1 MQIHSHLTGVFRQ
14 LDDLTA
20 QVETYETL
28 LRNIYLHPD
37 HHPDTS
43 VNQPGAVD
51 AHSHPLNKVNIS
63 PLEIILS
70 SDNV

>member
-43 VNQPGAVD
+43 VNQPGATD
-51 AHSHPLNKVNIS
+51 APPHPLNKVDIS
-63 PLEIILS
+63 PLEITLS